1 MTGQTIGDYRITDK
15 LGEGGFGKVYKAVH
29 LLSEQE
35 VAIKTISSVL
45 TDDPKFR
52 QRFFDEA
59 KFQAKLK
66 HPHIVVTQNF
76 FEHQGRYYIVLE
88 CTEGT
93 VLPDSSRV
101 AGLADFIR
109 RGPAAA

>member
-1 MTGQTIGDYRITDK
+1 
-15 LGEGGFGKVYKAVH
+15 
-29 LLSEQE
+29 

-66 HPHIVVTQNF
+66 HPHIVVMHNF

-88 CTEGT
+88 CTEGK
-93 VLPDSSRV
+93 VLPDGSRV
-101 AGLADFIR
+101 AGLTELIR